1 MLIYIH
7 GFNSSA
13 LSFKASVLRKRMT
26 ELRRSREFLC
36 PELPPSPREAIA
48 LLAAAIESN
57 APQEVSLIGSS
68 LGGYYATV
76 LAERYALRAVL
87 VNPAVAP
94 YDLLGPGIGPQ
105 TNLYTGVRYEFTHAH
120 LAELKS
126 LEIERV
132 TPERY
137 LLIAATGDE
146 VLDYQTAVARYQGS
160 RQIVVEGGDH
170 GFSGFEDYLD
180 RVLAFC
186 GIAVCRAS
194 R

>member
-1 MLIYIH
+1 M
-7 GFNSSA
+7 SSSVP
-13 LSFKASVLRKRMT
+13 SFRT
-26 ELRRSREFLC
+26 
-36 PELPPSPREAIA
+36 SPREAIA

-57 APQEVSLIGSS
+57 APREVSLIGSS

-94 YDLLGPGIGPQ
+94 SDLLGACIGPQ
-105 TNLYTGVRYEFTHAH
+105 TNLSSGVRYEFTPGH

-126 LEIERV
+126 LEVERV

-146 VLDYQTAVARYQGS
+146 VLDYRSWVAQYHGS
-160 RQIVVEGGDH
+160 LQIVVEGGDH
-170 GFSGFEDYLD
+170 GLSAFEDYLD

>member
-36 PELPPSPREAIA
+36 PELPHSPRGAIA
-48 LLAAAIESN
+48 LLAAAIEST
-57 APQEVSLIGSS
+57 APDKVSLIGSS

-94 YDLLGPGIGPQ
+94 YHLLGACIGPQ
-105 TNLYTGVRYEFTHAH
+105 TNLYTGARYEFTHAH

-126 LEIERV
+126 LEVARV

-137 LLIAATGDE
+137 LLIVSTGDE
-146 VLDYQTAVARYQGS
+146 VLDYRTAVARYRGCE
-160 RQIVVEGGDH
+160 QIVVEGSDH
-170 GFSGFEDYLD
+170 GFNRFGQYLD

-186 GIAVCRAS
+186 GVPA
-194 R
+194 